1 MRKRVIIVASV
12 LVAALIGLALII
24 VFVVG
29 IPTLVI
35 VPTGAMARTILPG
48 DRLVVGSKGRV
59 ERGHIIMFRY
69 PRDPRERYIKRVIAL
84 PGETV
89 QVIGTQVL
97 INGVPLQERRVFAQ
111 TGSQGLPEK
120 EVRTE
125 GTGSYTVYY
134 EEGMDRDMI
143 VAGTMYGVE
152 KSYTV
157 PPGNYF
163 VMGDNRDNSADSRYW
178 GPVPQENI
186 LGKPLFIYDSD
197 SPDDSR
203 LFKRLQ

>member
-1 MRKRVIIVASV
+1 MRKRLIIVASI
-12 LVAALIGLALII
+12 LVAAFIGLVLITA
-24 VFVVG
+24 FLVG

-48 DRLVVGSKGRV
+48 DRLVIGSRGQV

-69 PRDPRERYIKRVIAL
+69 PVNPRERYIKRVIAL

-89 QVIGTQVL
+89 QIVGAQVL
-97 INGVPLQERRVFAQ
+97 VNGVPLQERRVFAL
-111 TGSQGLPEK
+111 TGPQGLPEK
-120 EVRTE
+120 EVRSE

-134 EEGMDRDMI
+134 EEGMDRDVI
-143 VAGTMYGVE
+143 PAGTMYGVE
-152 KSYTV
+152 KPYTV

-178 GPVPQENI
+178 GAVPQENI
-186 LGKPLFIYDSD
+186 LGKPLFIYDSA